1 MVDNI
6 KIKKAC
12 KTLLIVFTILATTY
26 NIIFA
31 DSREQVSGKNFV
43 LEKKIA
49 ALIDSSFLY
58 LNSSR
63 DTALELTRQALKLA
77 NKNDLDK
84 SKNDAFYNLGY
95 LYYRWGEQSQA
106 QKYLRKSLKISQQIQ
121 DSAGIGRAYNRLGN
135 SVWFQNK
142 QVRAKQY
149 YEKALGIQQNLNNH
163 REIGRT
169 LNNLAN
175 VARQWGNYQNSISLY
190 LQARE
195 HYQKADFTEGL
206 AWLNFSLT
214 LLYKKLEDYDSALK
228 SINKALG
235 IYKNLV
241 EENKDSSGIMIC
253 FGQLGDIYN
262 IIDQPRKGLEYHLKA
277 LELRKRSGVKAAIA
291 DGFAG
296 VGQTY
301 YYLEKYDKARQYF
314 KRSQQYKKEAEIKK
328 GQDTNLK
335 FLAYIASQENNYKKA
350 LSLLQKALKIARNAN
365 QNISERDILKQMSAV
380 YKKQERHKKA
390 WKSYQKYVQLRR
402 DLLGKEVSKKVASIQ
417 LQNRLDEQSR
427 VNERL
432 NRQNKIKELE
442 LARLRIRFYLLIVL
456 IVFIISGII
465 FTIHIYQK
473 RLQIKTLQ
481 ELIPICPKCKKV
493 RNDEGYY
500 EHVEQYVSEH
510 SDARFS
516 HGICPDCMEELYP
529 EYMKSK
535 NKNKP

>member
-235 IYKNLV
+235 IYKKLV
-241 EENKDSSGIMIC
+241 KENKDSSGIMIC
-253 FGQLGDIYN
+253 YGQLGDIYN
-262 IIDQPRKGLEYHLKA
+262 IIDQPKKGLEYHLKA

-350 LSLLQKALKIARNAN
+350 LSLLQIALKIARNAN

-529 EYMKSK
+529 EYTKSK